1 MEVIGRFA
9 QCILAQTQ
17 SNTAAP
23 ACFSAVAWPTLF
35 QAVQRDTYYLSCDEL
50 LVVAEGAGKNLIVCK
65 RGESRGDFVIEGCV
79 DGFTGAVAVVYV
91 MNTDN
96 MYRVRS
102 HFERLEPL
110 QQRGAGTVDSANSRG
125 PPRGVAGSGSG
136 AAPSA
141 SAGRGTGVTD
151 IDDDAPEAL
160 NTPRRS
166 PRLAQKR
173 PCTAMP
179 TAWVPPRPRRS
190 DRQMRLPHG
199 RRLLYKKRALQLRG
213 DHLGS
218 NRSVMV
224 RAKPAR
230 WKPSLHLRL

>member
-1 MEVIGRFA
+1 M
-9 QCILAQTQ
+9 
-17 SNTAAP
+17 
-23 ACFSAVAWPTLF
+23 
-35 QAVQRDTYYLSCDEL
+35 
-50 LVVAEGAGKNLIVCK
+50 CK

-102 HFERLEPL
+102 HFERLAPL
-110 QQRGAGTVDSANSRG
+110 QQRGAGTEDSANSRG

-160 NTPRRS
+160 NTPPRS

-173 PCTAMP
+173 PCTRDANSVGA
-179 TAWVPPRPRRS
+179 TAPKALRQADETPAWTQVAIQKTSLTTPRRS
-190 DRQMRLPHG
+190 PRLQQKRDGEGEASTLEALAAPALMKGEPPHTGNRTMR
-199 RRLLYKKRALQLRG
+199 
-213 DHLGS
+213 
-218 NRSVMV
+218 
-224 RAKPAR
+224 
-230 WKPSLHLRL
+230 